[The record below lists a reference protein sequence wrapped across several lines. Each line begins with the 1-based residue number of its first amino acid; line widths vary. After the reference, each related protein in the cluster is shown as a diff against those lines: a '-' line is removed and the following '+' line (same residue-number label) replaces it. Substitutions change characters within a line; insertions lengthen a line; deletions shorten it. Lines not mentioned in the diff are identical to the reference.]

1 MVENAAIN
9 AALTMHCSYILIA
22 YISVGVFSFFSLA
35 KYL

>member
-9 AALTMHCSYILIA
+9 AALTMRCSCILIA
-22 YISVGVFSFFSLA
+22 YISVGVFSVFSLA